1 MIDDW
6 YRLGIVEVRDGAA
19 GFPDHIQV
27 ESTPSIDLTGV
38 GHTQNL
44 VTLHVPQAADAAR
57 AANAVDQ
64 AIAVSGYTAD
74 EVTAG
79 FLDKV
84 TPYRD
89 QG

>member
-1 MIDDW
+1 M
-6 YRLGIVEVRDGAA
+6 E
-19 GFPDHIQV
+19 GFPDSIQV
-27 ESTPSIDLTGV
+27 ESTPSIDLTDV

-44 VTLHVPQAADAAR
+44 VSLHVPQAADAAR
-57 AANAVDQ
+57 AAGAIEQ

-79 FLDKV
+79 FFDKV

-89 QG
+89 RSA